1 MKNNKIKNKTFKE
14 DKVQNGPHHI
24 VSYIDN
30 LKADIAAFFD
40 LNSEHSFRT
49 FDVHDHFGVQDKK
62 VRQLF
67 NEILHELEEAGRLV
81 YNNGSYASA
90 PNKPVSKGLKG
101 RIDRV
106 NKSFAF
112 AVIDGRDDDIYIEA
126 ELLNGAWDG
135 DIVHV
140 QVLTKNSRGSR
151 NGRNDTAKNRVEGR
165 VTEIVERSNAEIVGI
180 IEINPRYAVVQ
191 PDNKKLFDPIFLE
204 VDAVGEAEDGDK
216 VIVSVTEWPTRRSQ
230 AEGKLVSVLGKAGDN
245 DVEMHAILAEFGLPY
260 EFPEAVEAEAKRIP
274 DKISKKEIT
283 NRLDIRK
290 VLTFTID
297 PVDAKDFDDA
307 LSVKYLED
315 GIVEVGVHIADVSH
329 YILPG
334 TELEKEA
341 YRRATSVYL
350 VDRTVPMLPEKL
362 SNNLCS
368 LRPNEDRLA
377 FSAIFEI
384 SPKGKLIKQ
393 WFGRTIIHSDRRFS
407 YEEAQAVL
415 DSGEGDYPGELATLN
430 TLAKIFRK
438 ERFKNGAINFETPE
452 VRFRLD
458 EKGKPLGI
466 YQKERHDSNKLIEE
480 FMLLANKQVAEY
492 VYALSKGDVKNTM
505 VYRVHE
511 APDPDRLKTFAT
523 FVAKLGLK
531 LELEEENKIAK
542 SMNSMLAKVEGKPE
556 QNLIES
562 LAVRT
567 MAKARYSTADLG
579 HFGLA
584 FKRYSHFTSPIR
596 RYPDVLAHRLLQH
609 YLDGGPSVN
618 NEAYEEASKHS
629 SDRERLAAEAERASI
644 KYKQVE
650 FMSGMDK
657 DTVFDGIITGV
668 TEFGIFVEITETA
681 SEGLIR
687 MTDLGDDYYE
697 LDKENYRII
706 GQRTK
711 KIYTFGD
718 AVKVKVKDT
727 NLARRSMDLYLDG
740 VIPDFSRGGSSSR
753 SGGSRSGGSRS
764 SSSRS
769 SGSRGGGGSRNG
781 ESRESSRSPREAKS
795 SGRSRKPV
803 SATSSPKPKRRRK

>member
-1 MKNNKIKNKTFKE
+1 MRDKKSRKDSIDKKE
-14 DKVQNGPHHI
+14 VKSPHQI

-30 LKADIAAFFD
+30 LKADVAAFFD
-40 LNSEHSFRT
+40 LNSEHAFKP

-62 VRQLF
+62 VRTLF
-67 NEILHELEEAGRLV
+67 NEIMHELEESGRLV
-81 YNNGSYASA
+81 FHNNGTYSA
-90 PNKPVSKGLKG
+90 APLKQENKGITG
-101 RIDRV
+101 RVDRV

-112 AVIDGRDDDIYIEA
+112 VVIEGREDDIYVEA

-135 DIVHV
+135 DIVKI
-140 QVLTKNSRGSR
+140 QPLTKNIRGGKSVRGDSGKSR
-151 NGRNDTAKNRVEGR
+151 TEGR
-165 VTEIVERSNAEIVGI
+165 VSEIVERAGKEIVGI
-180 IEINPRYAVVQ
+180 IEINRGYAVVQ
-191 PDNKKLFDPIFLE
+191 PDNKKLFDPIFIE
-204 VDAVGEAEDGDK
+204 PEEIKEAQNGDK
-216 VIVSVTEWPTRRSQ
+216 VIVKVTQWPTRRSQ
-230 AEGKLVSVLGKAGDN
+230 AEGEIVTVLGKAGTN

-260 EFPEAVEAEAKRIP
+260 HFPETVEAEAQAIP
-274 DKISKKEIT
+274 DKIAKKET
-283 NRLDIRK
+283 TKRLDIRK

-307 LSVKYLED
+307 LSLRYLDD
-315 GIVEVGVHIADVSH
+315 GNLEIGVHIADVSH
-329 YILPG
+329 YVLPG
-334 TELEKEA
+334 TELDKEA

-377 FSAIFEI
+377 FSAIFEL
-384 SPKGKLIKQ
+384 SPKAKILKE
-393 WFGRTIIHSDRRFS
+393 WFGRTVIHSDRRFS
-407 YEEAQAVL
+407 YEEAQQVL
-415 DSGEGDYPGELATLN
+415 DSGEGDHAEELKAMN
-430 TLAKIFRK
+430 TLAKILRK
-438 ERFKNGAINFETPE
+438 ERFKNGAINFDTPE

-458 EKGKPLGI
+458 ENGKPLGI

-480 FMLLANKQVAEY
+480 FMLLANKRVAEY
-492 VYALSKGDVKNTM
+492 VYSLSKGEEKNTM

-523 FVAKLGLK
+523 FVAKLGHK
-531 LELEEENKIAK
+531 LEVDEENKIAK
-542 SMNSMLAKVEGKPE
+542 SMNKMLAEVEGKPE

-567 MAKARYSTADLG
+567 MAKARYSVDDFG

-596 RYPDVLAHRLLQH
+596 RYPDVMAHRLLQH
-609 YLDGGPSVN
+609 YLDGGSSVN
-618 NEAYEEASKHS
+618 KDEYEEASKHS

-650 FMSGMDK
+650 FMSMMDK
-657 DTVFDGIITGV
+657 DQEFDGIITGV

-697 LDKENYRII
+697 LEKENYRIV
-706 GQRTK
+706 GKSTK

-718 AVKVKVKDT
+718 QVKVKVKDT
-727 NLARRSMDLYLDG
+727 NLARRSMDLYLAG
-740 VIPDFSRGGSSSR
+740 TIPGP
-753 SGGSRSGGSRS
+753 
-764 SSSRS
+764 SRS
-769 SGSRGGGGSRNG
+769 SGSNDRGNSR
-781 ESRESSRSPREAKS
+781 SRERTRAPREA
-795 SGRSRKPV
+795 V
-803 SATSSPKPKRRRK
+803 SAPKNRKSGGSESKGKRKRR

>member
-1 MKNNKIKNKTFKE
+1 MRSKKTFKE
-14 DKVQNGPHHI
+14 NNDKKEAGSPHHI
-24 VSYIDN
+24 VSYIEN

-40 LNSEHSFRT
+40 LNSEHSFRP
-49 FDVHDHFGVQDKK
+49 FDIHDHFGVQDKK

-67 NEILHELEEAGRLV
+67 NEIIHELEEAGRLV
-81 YNNGSYASA
+81 YHSNGSYSA
-90 PNKPVSKGLKG
+90 GPNKIVKSGFTG
-101 RIDRV
+101 RVDRV
-106 NKSFAF
+106 NKGFAF
-112 AVIDGRDDDIYIEA
+112 VIIDGRDDDIYVEVD
-126 ELLNGAWDG
+126 LLNGAWDG
-135 DIVHV
+135 DTVTI
-140 QVLTKNSRGSR
+140 QPLTKNTRGSR
-151 NGRNDTAKNRVEGR
+151 SGRGDTGKTRVEGR
-165 VTEIVERSNAEIVGI
+165 VTEIVERNSAEIVGI
-180 IEINPRYAVVQ
+180 IEINPRFAVVQ
-191 PDNKKLFDPIFLE
+191 PDNKKLFDPIFIEPSE
-204 VDAVGEAEDGDK
+204 VKEAKNGDK
-216 VIVSVTEWPTRRSQ
+216 VIVKVTQWPTRRSQ
-230 AEGKLVSVLGKAGDN
+230 AEGEIVQVLGEAGNN

-260 EFPEAVEAEAKRIP
+260 HFPEIVEAEAQKIP
-274 DKISKKEIT
+274 DKIAKKDIT
-283 NRLDIRK
+283 NRKDMRK

-307 LSVKYLED
+307 LSIRYLDE
-315 GIVEVGVHIADVSH
+315 GNVEIGVHIADVSH
-329 YILPG
+329 YVLPG

-377 FSAIFEI
+377 FSAVFEI
-384 SPKGKLIKQ
+384 TPKGKILKE
-393 WFGRTIIHSDRRFS
+393 WFGRTAIHSDRRFS
-407 YEEAQAVL
+407 YEEAQQVL
-415 DSGEGDYPGELATLN
+415 DSGEGDFPGELKTMN

-438 ERFKNGAINFETPE
+438 ERFKNGSINFETPE

-458 EKGKPLGI
+458 ENGKPLGV

-480 FMLLANKQVAEY
+480 FMLLANKRVAEY
-492 VYALSKGDVKNTM
+492 VYSLSQGEIKNTM

-523 FVAKLGLK
+523 FVGKMGYK
-531 LELEEENKIAK
+531 MEVEEEDKIAK

-567 MAKARYSTADLG
+567 MAKARYTVEDLG

-596 RYPDVLAHRLLQH
+596 RYPDVMAHRLLQH
-609 YLDGGPSVN
+609 YIDGGKSADK
-618 NEAYEEASKHS
+618 EALEAASKHS
-629 SDRERLAAEAERASI
+629 SERERLAAEAERASI

-650 FMSGMDK
+650 FMSMMEK
-657 DTVFDGIITGV
+657 ERVFDGIVTGV

-697 LDKENYRII
+697 LEKENYRII

-718 AVKVKVKDT
+718 AVQVQVKET
-727 NLARRSMDLYLDG
+727 NLARRSMDLYLAG
-740 VIPDFSRGGSSSR
+740 TKPSP
-753 SGGSRSGGSRS
+753 SRS
-764 SSSRS
+764 SDFRGGRERSRS
-769 SGSRGGGGSRNG
+769 SRG
-781 ESRESSRSPREAKS
+781 
-795 SGRSRKPV
+795 SGRSSGTSG
-803 SATSSPKPKRRRK
+803 SAPKGKRSSAPESKGKRRRK